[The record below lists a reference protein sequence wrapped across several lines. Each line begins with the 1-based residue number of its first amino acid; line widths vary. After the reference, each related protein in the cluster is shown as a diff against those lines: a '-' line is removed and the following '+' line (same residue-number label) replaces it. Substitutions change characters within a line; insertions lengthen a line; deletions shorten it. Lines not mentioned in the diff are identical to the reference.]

1 MRGARTPRRTFT
13 MTIAEDKQKKNIYL
27 HSKKAATAPRTR
39 HRKNAAN
46 VKHER

>member
-27 HSKKAATAPRTR
+27 HSKKSSDGAPYEAQKKCCQRE
-39 HRKNAAN
+39 A
-46 VKHER
+46 